1 MHPHFYGAMKLSQAS
16 YDFIS
21 RSLMPAAAD
30 ERCADA
36 NIFTSARNTI
46 RIHRR
51 LQRTGILSYHRQQM
65 RFRTR
70 RHASMD
76 ASTSSTF
83 MDASAR
89 KRTHICAGVRE
100 CVHSTSVCI
109 HRRIHEN
116 VLARTALLP
125 GLSAPLP
132 ITLPSVRRKGA
143 GEKLAVTLV
152 PRTSSGPIR
161 QLKLNV
167 CALSASSN
175 RYKGLQQ
182 SECY

>member
-21 RSLMPAAAD
+21 RSLLPAAAD

-46 RIHRR
+46 CIHRH

-65 RFRTR
+65 RFLTR

-89 KRTHICAGVRE
+89 KRKHICADAEVSVNASTAHLYVNASTAHLCAFTDAFTKTSLPAQLCCLDCLRRCPLLSPAYGGRE
-100 CVHSTSVCI
+100 WERSW
-109 HRRIHEN
+109 
-116 VLARTALLP
+116 
-125 GLSAPLP
+125 LSHWCP
-132 ITLPSVRRKGA
+132 
-143 GEKLAVTLV
+143 E
-152 PRTSSGPIR
+152 R
-161 QLKLNV
+161 QV
-167 CALSASSN
+167 GQFGS
-175 RYKGLQQ
+175 
-182 SECY
+182 

>member
-1 MHPHFYGAMKLSQAS
+1 MHPHFYGAMKPSQAS

-46 RIHRR
+46 RIHRH
-51 LQRTGILSYHRQQM
+51 LQRTGILSYNRQQM
-65 RFRTR
+65 RFLRR

-89 KRTHICAGVRE
+89 KRKHICADAEVSVNASTAHLCAFTDAFTKTSLPAQLCCLDCLRRCPLLSPAYGGRE
-100 CVHSTSVCI
+100 RERSW
-109 HRRIHEN
+109 
-116 VLARTALLP
+116 
-125 GLSAPLP
+125 LSHWCP
-132 ITLPSVRRKGA
+132 
-143 GEKLAVTLV
+143 E
-152 PRTSSGPIR
+152 R
-161 QLKLNV
+161 QV
-167 CALSASSN
+167 GQFCS
-175 RYKGLQQ
+175 
-182 SECY
+182 

>member
-1 MHPHFYGAMKLSQAS
+1 MCGCKHFHFGQKYHTHPQAS
-16 YDFIS
+16 AAHWYPVLPS
-21 RSLMPAAAD
+21 AAD
-30 ERCADA
+30 A
-36 NIFTSARNTI
+36 FS
-46 RIHRR
+46 
-51 LQRTGILSYHRQQM
+51 
-65 RFRTR
+65 
-70 RHASMD
+70 
-76 ASTSSTF
+76 
-83 MDASAR
+83 DASACIYGR
-89 KRTHICAGVRE
+89 VHIVHVYGRIRTQTYAHMRRRGGVRE

-132 ITLPSVRRKGA
+132 TTLPSVRWKGA
-143 GEKLAVTLV
+143 REKLAVTLA

-175 RYKGLQQ
+175 SYKGLQQ